1 MSTELQTWL
10 SAISETVSSYRR
22 MIDGCLLQLSDHEL
36 GQRPAPGVNS
46 VAIILRHLGGNLRSR
61 WTDFLTSDGEK
72 PDRNRDGEFA
82 EWDGDR
88 VALMQQFEQ
97 GWAALTSAIQ
107 SLDEKSIDATIF
119 IRGEP
124 HTVPMALVRSITH
137 LSYHVG
143 QIAMIAR
150 AVHEGEWQW
159 QTIKPGGSQQH
170 NERTWGTAASR
181 AVFGRAGEG
190 TAEQ

>member
-1 MSTELQTWL
+1 MNQSNNTWIE
-10 SAISETVSSYRR
+10 AVSETVTSYRQ
-22 MIDGCLLQLSDHEL
+22 MIDGCISQLSDTEL

-61 WTDFLTSDGEK
+61 WTDFLTTDGEK
-72 PDRNRDGEFA
+72 PDRDRESEFV

-88 VALMQQFEQ
+88 NSLMQQFEL
-97 GWAALTSAIQ
+97 GWETLTSAIQ
-107 SLDEKSIDATIF
+107 SLSDDNLSAAIL

-124 HTVPMALVRSITH
+124 HTVPQALVRSITH

-150 AVHEGEWQW
+150 AVHSGEWQW
-159 QTIKPGGSQQH
+159 LTIKPGDSQQH
-170 NERTWGTAASR
+170 NKSTWGTSASR
-181 AVFGRAGEG
+181 SAFGQQRGI
-190 TAEQ
+190 